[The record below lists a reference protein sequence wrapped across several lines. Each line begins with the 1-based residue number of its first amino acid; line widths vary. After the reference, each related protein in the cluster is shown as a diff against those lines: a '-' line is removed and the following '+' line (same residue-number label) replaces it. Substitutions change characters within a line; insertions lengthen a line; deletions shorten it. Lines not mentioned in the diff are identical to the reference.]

1 MQISHN
7 YMYMYLSS
15 FLSLPLSLSHP
26 SRSSQNTRLDSL
38 CHIATAHQLS
48 ILHTALCICW
58 GCSRHLAHSLLP
70 TLCPQVHS
78 LHLCLHS
85 FPKNNFL
92 NTILLDSIYIYIL
105 IYDICFSLS
114 DLLQSVQQALG
125 SSTSL
130 DLIQICSFIWL
141 ILFHCICVPHLP
153 YPFICRWTSRLLPCP
168 GYCK

>member
-92 NTILLDSIYIYIL
+92 NTILLDSIYIYINIRYL
-105 IYDICFSLS
+105 FFSFWLTSVCTTGSRFIHLTRPDSNLFFYMADIIPLYMCTTSSLS
-114 DLLQSVQQALG
+114 
-125 SSTSL
+125 
-130 DLIQICSFIWL
+130 I
-141 ILFHCICVPHLP
+141 HL
-153 YPFICRWTSRLLPCP
+153 
-168 GYCK
+168 